1 MTGPILLA
9 AGLVLAAASLAI
21 IGALFL
27 VEMRRRRLEQA
38 IQNLLA
44 ALGPGVVAAR
54 AYPEALVAWAEV
66 ARVARGAFPEACA
79 RLDAAAGG
87 RFPFSHDLVEAAHA
101 RWTAEWLAWE
111 GQHDVQYKER
121 TAAAEQELE
130 AAGEDAATACR
141 LRLAAVNQEKLQTYQ
156 ERYEHY
162 VRVGKAIG
170 AIGDELGGVV
180 DRKRAV
186 GADR

>member
-1 MTGPILLA
+1 MTGSILLA
-9 AGLVLAAASLAI
+9 AGLLLAASCLAI

-27 VEMRRRRLEQA
+27 VEMRRRRLEQT

-54 AYPEALVAWAEV
+54 ADPEALVAWAEV

-111 GQHDVQYKER
+111 QQHDVKYKER
-121 TAAAEQELE
+121 MAAAEQALD
-130 AAGEDAATACR
+130 AAGEDEAAACQ

-170 AIGDELGGVV
+170 AIGDQLGTGTG
-180 DRKRAV
+180 RRGAE

>member
-9 AGLVLAAASLAI
+9 AGLLLAAASLAV
-21 IGALFL
+21 IGTLLLA
-27 VEMRRRRLEQA
+27 EMRRRRQEQA
-38 IQNLLA
+38 VLHLLA
-44 ALGPGVVAAR
+44 ALGPAVVAAR
-54 AYPEALVAWAEV
+54 ANPEALVAWAAV
-66 ARVARGAFPEACA
+66 ASAARGAFPAACA

-111 GQHDVQYKER
+111 RQHDVKYKER

-130 AAGEDAATACR
+130 AAGEDGAATCQ

-170 AIGDELGGVV
+170 AIGDELGGVA
-180 DRKRAV
+180 DRRRAV